1 MSPES
6 FAGKVAVHYNK
17 ALHLTP
23 RAAALP
29 DERSLGVCARESQ
42 FCEAR
47 SALGA
52 GELCRYTSKG
62 KRK

>member
-1 MSPES
+1 MPIGLQ
-6 FAGKVAVHYNK
+6 AMLHNK

-23 RAAALP
+23 RAAAFQV
-29 DERSLGVCARESQ
+29 ERSLGVCAKESQ

-52 GELCRYTSKG
+52 GELGR
-62 KRK
+62 